1 MKSILVLTNIYPC
14 SDLPK
19 GYTPVVHYFVRE
31 WVKMGYNIRVINY
44 DVNFPSLYYKLTRC
58 INNRI
63 ASKTGSVVKKSAT
76 KDKIYQLEGVNVYR
90 ISVKKLIPHSLCSN
104 KEIDKA
110 YKKSIEYLKN
120 ESFLPD
126 IVISHWANPCVLL
139 MSMFKEKFKV
149 PTCYVAH
156 GVNELCV
163 FGPKTQKLLESID
176 IIGCRSEHIKKGIK
190 LKYKTDIPM
199 FNCYSGIPEEYV
211 NVDKIKNINDI
222 RNFIY
227 VGTLIKRKYPAT
239 IIPALKRAYHNEK
252 FIMNYVGE
260 GNEREAILKI
270 SQSNGVAENI
280 VLHGRLQRNQVV
292 ELLDKNEVFIM
303 ISKNETFGLVYLE
316 AMARGCIT
324 IASRN
329 EGFDGIIQ
337 DGVNGFLCE
346 AGNSDELYNVICK
359 IRSLSKE
366 KIQKISTNA
375 QYTAHN
381 LTDTNAANMYLKNL
395 NKLLQ

>member
-63 ASKTGSVVKKSAT
+63 ASKTGSVVKKTAT

-90 ISVKKLIPHSLCSN
+90 ISLKKLIPHSLCSS
-104 KEIDKA
+104 KEINKA

-120 ESFLPD
+120 ESFFPD

-139 MSMFKEKFKV
+139 MSMFKDKFKV

-156 GVNELCV
+156 GVNELSV
-163 FGPKTQKLLESID
+163 YGSKTQKLLESID
-176 IIGCRSEHIKKGIK
+176 IIGCRSEHIKIGFK
-190 LKYKTDIPM
+190 LKYKTDIPI

-211 NVDKIKNINDI
+211 NVDKIKEINDI
-222 RNFIY
+222 SNFIY
-227 VGTLIKRKYPAT
+227 VGTLIKRKYPAN

-260 GNEREAILKI
+260 GKEKEAILKI
-270 SQSNGVAENI
+270 SKSNGVSENI

-303 ISKNETFGLVYLE
+303 ISKNETYGLVYLE

-337 DGVNGFLCE
+337 DGYNGFLCE
-346 AGNSDELYNVICK
+346 AGNSDELYSVICK

-366 KIQKISTNA
+366 TIQEISTNA
-375 QYTAHN
+375 QHTARN
-381 LTDTNAANMYLKNL
+381 LTDTKAANMYLENI
-395 NKLLQ
+395 NKLL

>member
-1 MKSILVLTNIYPC
+1 MKNILVLTNIYPS

-19 GYTPVVHYFVRE
+19 EYTPVVHYFVRE

-44 DVNFPSLYYKLTRC
+44 DVNFPSFYYKLTKC
-58 INNRI
+58 INNII
-63 ASKTGSVVKKSAT
+63 ASKTGSVIKKAAT

-90 ISVKKLIPHSLCSN
+90 ISVKKLIPHSLCSS
-104 KEIDKA
+104 KEVYTA

-156 GVNELCV
+156 VANELSV
-163 FGPKTQKLLESID
+163 YGSKTQKLLESID
-176 IIGCRSEHIKKGIK
+176 IIGCRSEYIKKEFK
-190 LKYKTDIPM
+190 LRYKTNLPM

-211 NVDKIKNINDI
+211 NIDKIKNINDI

-260 GNEREAILKI
+260 GNEKEAILKI

-324 IASRN
+324 IASRK
-329 EGFDGIIQ
+329 EGFDGIIK

-366 KIQKISTNA
+366 KIQEISTNA
-375 QYTAHN
+375 QYTARN
-381 LTDTNAANMYLKNL
+381 LTDTKAANMYLENL
-395 NKLLQ
+395 INLLR